1 MSVIIKIF
9 KKNEE
14 SIIEDTEYE
23 FSLNE
28 KIIDIKNK
36 ILKESFNESYNYL
49 NMENITDKVFK
60 DYGKLF
66 FDKGPIPEIIDN
78 YKLEQMT
85 NGNRVFSFLCIP
97 INKELQNEKQKVIQK
112 NESFPKI
119 NNKQSSMKSKFF
131 PDNNNHNQFKFN
143 ENDFPALS

>member
-9 KKNEE
+9 KKNET

-36 ILKESFNESYNYL
+36 ILKESFNESHNYL

-78 YKLEQMT
+78 YKLDQMT
-85 NGNRVFSFLCIP
+85 NGNRVFSFLCTP
-97 INKELQNEKQKVIQK
+97 INKEMKKK
-112 NESFPKI
+112 ESLPKI
-119 NNKQSSMKSKFF
+119 NNKQHTMKSKIF
-131 PDNNNHNQFKFN
+131 PDNNHNQFKFN